1 MPRRGMAPVQ
11 GQKQTLLLY
20 DDRCCESLASEAA
33 KRVIRGQV
41 LDGVSP
47 TRSRTILLADIRPV
61 PGAWS
66 GLWERPLTNL
76 VNYAAG
82 LRPRPAKGNWKAR
95 RYNRNE
101 EVFSQPSVSQ
111 AQTSVSVWNRALH
124 LLLERMLTV
133 DKQKNSRRNKM
144 SSLTCGGEISYLNL
158 KKEHLRGGFEKKW
171 RK

>member
-1 MPRRGMAPVQ
+1 M
-11 GQKQTLLLY
+11 
-20 DDRCCESLASEAA
+20 
-33 KRVIRGQV
+33 

-61 PGAWS
+61 RGTWS
-66 GLWERPLTNL
+66 GLWGRPLTNL

-95 RYNRNE
+95 RYKRKA

-144 SSLTCGGEISYLNL
+144 SSLTCGGEISYLNI
-158 KKEHLRGGFEKKW
+158 KKEDLRGNKEEDLEKVEKI
-171 RK
+171 RKNLYSK